1 MVSHGTLA
9 LPLVRRSAARL
20 CFVALL
26 AADSIACGPEGSR
39 SLEAER
45 IPVVD
50 EHGWRVSDVSLSPS
64 GQWAAVSAASA
75 NDRLGFRL
83 FLVDLDTLTVAE
95 ATPSRDAEAQLIANR
110 KPGLIAADWIANGS
124 ELRFPAGSVEPSWI
138 LGAYQSATPTYQRS
152 ATVGS
157 RAWFEVARSAAGL
170 WTLRLDDSP
179 ATLAQPR
186 VEAHSIDP
194 RLAIRWLA
202 RGSFELLDS
211 ERGGRVITTFRG
223 ITWYHLGTATMAPGG
238 DWIALTVGREAA
250 FHHGSRGLLVERST
264 GRRTVLGD
272 LVVGALHFHPT
283 RREIYGVSKE
293 GGPEWVLVRW
303 RY

>member
-1 MVSHGTLA
+1 VS
-9 LPLVRRSAARL
+9 
-20 CFVALL
+20 
-26 AADSIACGPEGSR
+26 E
-39 SLEAER
+39 
-45 IPVVD
+45 
-50 EHGWRVSDVSLSPS
+50 VSLSPN
-64 GQWAAVSAASA
+64 GQWAAVSATSSS
-75 NDRLGFRL
+75 DRLGFRL
-83 FLVDLDTLTVAE
+83 FLVDLDTSALAE

-110 KPGLIAADWIANGS
+110 KPGLIAADWIASGS
-124 ELRFPAGSVEPSWI
+124 ELRFPAGNVEPSWI
-138 LGAYQSATPTYQRS
+138 LGAYQSESPTYQRS

-157 RAWFEVARSAAGL
+157 RAWFQVARSAAGL
-170 WTLRLDDSP
+170 WALELDDSP

-194 RLAIRWLA
+194 RLTIRWLA
-202 RGSFELLDS
+202 RGSFELLDK

-223 ITWYHLGTATMAPGG
+223 VTWYHLGTATIAPGG
-238 DWIALTVGREAA
+238 DWLALTVGREAA

-293 GGPEWVLVRW
+293 GGQERALMHW
-303 RY
+303 RF